1 MNVLRGGVM
10 VIARRRWYLIEL
22 RKMKMVNFIRYSFGY
37 LLEFG
42 SRSCIGKRGFEGEF
56 VSFVAFAN
64 YLSR

>member
-1 MNVLRGGVM
+1 MLIGGVM
-10 VIARRRWYLIEL
+10 VIARRMWYLIEL
-22 RKMKMVNFIRYSFGY
+22 REMKMINFIRYSFGY

-42 SRSCIGKRGFEGEF
+42 GRSCIGKRGLESEF